1 MTETSDRRPPEPGS
15 GTEPEPDT
23 ATPTATAHRADLA
36 RERAAAFARLTA
48 RDDWSDQAAVLAE
61 INPLHGELAER
72 MGLVIT
78 RYHPESVV
86 ATMPVDGNRQ
96 PFGLLHGGANGVL
109 AESVGSM
116 HAALLGQGRSGVGIE
131 LSCSHLRPAVDGLV
145 TATSVPVSVG
155 RTLATFAIEIVDDG
169 GRPTCAARLTCL
181 YR

>member
-1 MTETSDRRPPEPGS
+1 MNQPSDREVS
-15 GTEPEPDT
+15 GPEPDGAVT
-23 ATPTATAHRADLA
+23 RLA
-36 RERAAAFARLTA
+36 KERSAAFARLIA
-48 RDDWSDQAAVLAE
+48 RDDWSDQETILAE

-78 RYHPESVV
+78 RYAPDAVV

-116 HAALLGQGRSGVGIE
+116 HAALLGRGRSGVGIE
-131 LSCSHLRPAVDGLV
+131 LSCSHLRPATSGLV
-145 TATSVPVSVG
+145 TATSTPISVG
-155 RTLATFAIEIVDDG
+155 RTLATFAIAITDDR
-169 GRPTCAARLTCL
+169 GRDTCVARLTCL